1 MFVKFPLL
9 AAHIDPLDNALH
21 SALLQVLPD
30 FMWKREQNSTQN
42 LNSYFFLMMVS
53 PLIILYLYLPG
64 HKEPIGSNCES
75 FYTDFLLMCHCL
87 NKALTL

>member
-75 FYTDFLLMCHCL
+75 FYTDFLLMCHFL